1 MQTIKQ
7 FCFQQIMLTKFE
19 KKKRIL
25 FGMKKQTHTKKNK
38 NKKHGQSLKTQMI
51 MIEYVG

>member
-1 MQTIKQ
+1 
-7 FCFQQIMLTKFE
+7 MLTKFE

>member
-1 MQTIKQ
+1 LKKETI
-7 FCFQQIMLTKFE
+7 FVSHE
-19 KKKRIL
+19 KTNP
-25 FGMKKQTHTKKNK
+25 QKKNT